1 MLGTLQV
8 LDKNDFRPSA
18 RKVGAGGCPKIR
30 KSGVRTSEKCPPP
43 QKNLRALRAR
53 KGGDWDVWVVFK
65 NTGGL
70 TVCKNTPSIKGLRHL
85 LVQRRRRPP
94 HSVGPTASNRPRS
107 RHPP

>member
-1 MLGTLQV
+1 MIFV
-8 LDKNDFRPSA
+8 RPLEKLV
-18 RKVGAGGCPKIR
+18 RGVVR
-30 KSGVRTSEKCPPP
+30 KSENLVSAPPKSVRPL
-43 QKNLRALRAR
+43 KNLRALRAR

-65 NTGGL
+65 NTGGV